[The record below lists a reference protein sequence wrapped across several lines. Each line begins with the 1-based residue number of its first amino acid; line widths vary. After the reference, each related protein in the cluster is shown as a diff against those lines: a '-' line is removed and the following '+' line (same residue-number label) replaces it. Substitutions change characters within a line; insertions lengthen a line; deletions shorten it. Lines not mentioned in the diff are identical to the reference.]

1 MLKKARSLDHTLRII
16 KVSLHDRMLPRGSRH
31 IHTTLVVA
39 GGKPTLVGCVVLHLF
54 ECRLVRI
61 GSRPAPVNGLGLDP
75 VFLIE
80 LERFERCSMR
90 ASAHHEMRGIARS
103 GMLHIVPYLSR
114 A

>member
-1 MLKKARSLDHTLRII
+1 MLEETRSLDHTLRII
-16 KVSLHDRMLPRGSRH
+16 KVGLHDRMLPRACRH

-39 GGKPTLVGCVVLHLF
+39 GIKPTLVGCVVLHLF

-61 GSRPAPVNGLGLDP
+61 GSRPASVNGLGLYP

-80 LERFERCSMR
+80 LERFERCRMR

-103 GMLHIVPYLSR
+103 GILHVVINLSR